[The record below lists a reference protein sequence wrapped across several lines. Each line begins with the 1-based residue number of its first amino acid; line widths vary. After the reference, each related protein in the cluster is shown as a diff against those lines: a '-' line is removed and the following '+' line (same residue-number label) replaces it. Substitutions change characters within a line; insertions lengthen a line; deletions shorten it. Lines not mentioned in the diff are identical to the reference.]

1 MEVTSLTKKLVDSY
15 DKQLLQEGTTTT
27 ATGGGGTA
35 ANKNSSSSSSSEWV
49 RAVNQTTFS
58 HLSLDIPAC
67 PLFRDSEGGLVIPQ
81 VPLFEVLKKFDGHTW
96 TDQVT
101 SEAHVR
107 RQYRILQLPRYLILH
122 LVRFTRNNFY
132 LEKNPTIVTF
142 PVKNLEMRDFLFSA
156 EEMNHNE
163 DDDDDVDDD
172 NDVSHKSKSMPKSI
186 MSIGAMKQRQIE
198 KMISLCP
205 QVNDLPD
212 LSSDQLIALIEKLGS
227 ALHKLQ
233 LKSVASTPIASVEHR
248 GDLLIIAQSVVER
261 VHLFRNTKYD
271 LLANICHD
279 STSSAK
285 MVTVGDLN
293 LLLGHSTATK
303 QVKNA
308 NLAMA
313 NGSISSNNSNSNNS
327 SNGPEAL
334 GQSAAA
340 TSSNNRVLN
349 DGAYKVHIQHKATG
363 QWFEVQ
369 DLRVTEVTPQFI
381 GEGIL
386 NGLMR
391 MDE

>member
-15 DKQLLQEGTTTT
+15 DKQLQEGTTT
-27 ATGGGGTA
+27 GGTA
-35 ANKNSSSSSSSEWV
+35 AFSSSSSEWV

-81 VPLFEVLKKFDGHTW
+81 VPLFEVLRKFDGHTW

-142 PVKNLEMRDFLFSA
+142 PVKNLEMRDLIFSA
-156 EEMNHNE
+156 EEISTTTTSPENDE
-163 DDDDDVDDD
+163 DA
-172 NDVSHKSKSMPKSI
+172 VSHMSMS
-186 MSIGAMKQRQIE
+186 MSIGAMKQREIE
-198 KMISLCP
+198 KMVAACP
-205 QVNDLPD
+205 QVTALPD
-212 LSSDQLIALIEKLGS
+212 MSSDQLIALVEKLGS

-233 LKSVASTPIASVEHR
+233 LKSVASTPALAEHR

-303 QVKNA
+303 QAKNA
-308 NLAMA
+308 SLAMA
-313 NGSISSNNSNSNNS
+313 NGSISNNNSN
-327 SNGPEAL
+327 NGPEAL

-381 GEGIL
+381 GE
-386 NGLMR
+386 
-391 MDE
+391 

>member
-1 MEVTSLTKKLVDSY
+1 MTKKLVDSY
-15 DKQLLQEGTTTT
+15 DKQLQEG
-27 ATGGGGTA
+27 GG
-35 ANKNSSSSSSSEWV
+35 SSSSSSEWV

-81 VPLFEVLKKFDGHTW
+81 VPLFEVLRKFDGHTW

-156 EEMNHNE
+156 EETTTTTPEN
-163 DDDDDVDDD
+163 DDDVSHMS
-172 NDVSHKSKSMPKSI
+172 VS
-186 MSIGAMKQRQIE
+186 MSIGAMKQREIE
-198 KMISLCP
+198 KMVAACP
-205 QVNDLPD
+205 QVTDLSD
-212 LSSDQLIALIEKLGS
+212 MSSDQLIALVEKLGS

-233 LKSVASTPIASVEHR
+233 LKSVASTPALAQHR

-303 QVKNA
+303 QAKNA
-308 NLAMA
+308 SLAMT
-313 NGSISSNNSNSNNS
+313 NGSISSN
-327 SNGPEAL
+327 NGPEAL

-381 GEGIL
+381 GK
-386 NGLMR
+386 
-391 MDE
+391 

>member
-1 MEVTSLTKKLVDSY
+1 M
-15 DKQLLQEGTTTT
+15 
-27 ATGGGGTA
+27 
-35 ANKNSSSSSSSEWV
+35 
-49 RAVNQTTFS
+49 
-58 HLSLDIPAC
+58 
-67 PLFRDSEGGLVIPQ
+67 IPQ
-81 VPLFEVLKKFDGHTW
+81 VPLFEVLRKFDGHTW
-96 TDQVT
+96 SDQVT

-156 EEMNHNE
+156 EESTTTTTSTTTPEN
-163 DDDDDVDDD
+163 DD
-172 NDVSHKSKSMPKSI
+172 NVSHIPMS
-186 MSIGAMKQRQIE
+186 MSIGAMKQREIE
-198 KMISLCP
+198 KMITACP
-205 QVNDLPD
+205 EVTALPD
-212 LSSDQLIALIEKLGS
+212 LSSDQLIATIKKLGS

-233 LKSVASTPIASVEHR
+233 LKSIVSTPASVVEHHR
-248 GDLLIIAQSVVER
+248 NELLIIAQSVVER

-303 QVKNA
+303 QAKNA
-308 NLAMA
+308 SLAMA
-313 NGSISSNNSNSNNS
+313 NGSISSNNNSNN
-327 SNGPEAL
+327 NGPEAL

-381 GEGIL
+381 GEL
-386 NGLMR
+386 ESELVS
-391 MDE
+391 

>member
-1 MEVTSLTKKLVDSY
+1 VEVTSLTKKLVDSY
-15 DKQLLQEGTTTT
+15 DKQLQEG
-27 ATGGGGTA
+27 GG
-35 ANKNSSSSSSSEWV
+35 SSSSSSEWV

-81 VPLFEVLKKFDGHTW
+81 VPLFEVLRKFDGHTW

-156 EEMNHNE
+156 EETTTTTPEN
-163 DDDDDVDDD
+163 DDDVSHMS
-172 NDVSHKSKSMPKSI
+172 VS
-186 MSIGAMKQRQIE
+186 MSIGAMKQREIE
-198 KMISLCP
+198 KMVAACP
-205 QVNDLPD
+205 QVTDLPD
-212 LSSDQLIALIEKLGS
+212 MSSDQLIALVEKLGS

-233 LKSVASTPIASVEHR
+233 LKSVASTPALAQHR

-303 QVKNA
+303 QAKNA
-308 NLAMA
+308 SLAMT
-313 NGSISSNNSNSNNS
+313 NGSISSN
-327 SNGPEAL
+327 NGPEAL

-381 GEGIL
+381 GK
-386 NGLMR
+386 
-391 MDE
+391 

>member
-15 DKQLLQEGTTTT
+15 DKQLQEGTTT
-27 ATGGGGTA
+27 GSSA
-35 ANKNSSSSSSSEWV
+35 ASSSSSEWV

-81 VPLFEVLKKFDGHTW
+81 VPLFEVLRKFDGLTW

-156 EEMNHNE
+156 EETTTTTTTPEN
-163 DDDDDVDDD
+163 DDGD
-172 NDVSHKSKSMPKSI
+172 DVSHMSMS
-186 MSIGAMKQRQIE
+186 MSIGAMKQREIE
-198 KMISLCP
+198 KMVAACP
-205 QVNDLPD
+205 QITDLPD
-212 LSSDQLIALIEKLGS
+212 MSSDQLIALVEKLGS

-233 LKSVASTPIASVEHR
+233 LKSVASTPALAEHR

-303 QVKNA
+303 QAKNA
-308 NLAMA
+308 SLAMA
-313 NGSISSNNSNSNNS
+313 NGSISNN
-327 SNGPEAL
+327 NGPEAL

-381 GEGIL
+381 GE
-386 NGLMR
+386 
-391 MDE
+391 

>member
-1 MEVTSLTKKLVDSY
+1 VEVTSLTKKLVDSY
-15 DKQLLQEGTTTT
+15 DKQLQEG
-27 ATGGGGTA
+27 GG
-35 ANKNSSSSSSSEWV
+35 SSSSSSEWV

-81 VPLFEVLKKFDGHTW
+81 VPLFEVLRKFDGHTW

-156 EEMNHNE
+156 GETTTTTTTPEN
-163 DDDDDVDDD
+163 DDE
-172 NDVSHKSKSMPKSI
+172 DVSHMSMS
-186 MSIGAMKQRQIE
+186 MSIGAMKQREIE
-198 KMISLCP
+198 KMLAACP
-205 QVNDLPD
+205 QVADLPD
-212 LSSDQLIALIEKLGS
+212 MSSDQLIALVEKLGS

-233 LKSVASTPIASVEHR
+233 LKSVASTPALAQHR

-303 QVKNA
+303 QAKNA
-308 NLAMA
+308 SLAMA
-313 NGSISSNNSNSNNS
+313 NGSISSN
-327 SNGPEAL
+327 NGPEAL

-381 GEGIL
+381 GK
-386 NGLMR
+386 
-391 MDE
+391 